1 MTPPPISTGPTGFA
15 CVSEVVRLNLA
26 NGKQTI
32 GWYGHLSKTWWRE
45 NNGKGQQLTVPVVSW
60 EKIK

>member
-1 MTPPPISTGPTGFA
+1 MTLPPFA
-15 CVSEVVRLNLA
+15 RTKFVPNCVSVLVRYKTE
-26 NGKQTI
+26 NGKEGI
-32 GWYGHLSKTWWRE
+32 GWYGFLSKTWWRE